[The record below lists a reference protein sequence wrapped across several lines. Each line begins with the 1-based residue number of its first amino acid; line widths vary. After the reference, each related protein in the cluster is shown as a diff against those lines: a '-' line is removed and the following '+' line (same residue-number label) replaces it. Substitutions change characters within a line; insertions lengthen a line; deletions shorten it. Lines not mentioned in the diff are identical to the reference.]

1 MRWPHRTYPATTR
14 QVKFGESPT
23 DIDKLRQTSTDARET
38 ATFSSTATACPDV
51 LPAPGSRVSPLY
63 ATVAILGRGRHNLP
77 AMHSTAHP
85 RFAIYAR
92 YSSDLQN
99 PSSVDDQVELCRAL
113 IVDQLGG
120 DPSKALVFS
129 DAAISGATMERPG
142 VLRLLQAA
150 KTGRITVIVAEGLD
164 RLSRSLKDIAAV
176 HETLSYYGVTIWTAH
191 EGRITE
197 LHVGLKG
204 TMNALFLRD
213 MKAKVKRGQAAR
225 VAAGFAAGS
234 RAYGYRV
241 VRGVVDGKGRNVN
254 GVREINE
261 AEAEVIRR
269 VYREYAEGR
278 KILEIVEGLNH
289 DGIPA
294 PAGGLWKRNAI
305 MGGAAK
311 QEGILRNEIYLGK
324 LIANR
329 HHVVR
334 DPVTNRKRFVLNPES
349 KWTKVDV
356 PHLRIIT
363 DDQWAAV
370 RKLDHRQTAAKEAP
384 EAPKPRILKVHNQ
397 HALTGWVKCG
407 WCGGPKSLANESR
420 YLCSTHR
427 YAKKCRNSR
436 GTKEQVLMAATF
448 EALRSR
454 INDGSDFRASFTRAF
469 AREAK
474 RSERLRRQVVDL
486 EGRIGRL
493 MQAIERGVDAE
504 HTTQRVLALQN
515 DLARAR
521 HELQAEQIPALPEEA
536 AIRATLI
543 RAVSDVEMSR
553 DVERTRLMFE
563 RVLSEIVLTPVP
575 DRPRGETVKI
585 SLREEGWSDFW
596 RLITT
601 G

>member
-1 MRWPHRTYPATTR
+1 
-14 QVKFGESPT
+14 V
-23 DIDKLRQTSTDARET
+23 
-38 ATFSSTATACPDV
+38 V
-51 LPAPGSRVSPLY
+51 PLY

-99 PSSVDDQVELCRAL
+99 PSSVDDQVKLCRAL

-150 KTGRITVIVAEGLD
+150 KAGRVTVIVAEGLD

-176 HETLSYYGVTIWTAH
+176 HETLSYHGVAIWTAH

-269 VYREYAEGR
+269 IYREYAEGR

-324 LIANR
+324 LVANR

-334 DPVTNRKRFVLNPES
+334 DPVSNRKRFVLNPETQ
-349 KWTKVDV
+349 WTKVDV
-356 PHLRIIT
+356 PHLRIVT
-363 DDQWAAV
+363 DELWAAA
-370 RKLDHRQTAAKEAP
+370 RKLDRPRPGEVHDVAP
-384 EAPKPRILKVHNQ
+384 PKPRILKVHNQ

-407 WCGGPKSLANESR
+407 WCGGTKQLANESR

-436 GTKEQVLMAATF
+436 GTKEQALMTVTF

-454 INDGSDFRASFTRAF
+454 INEGSDFRAGFMRAF
-469 AREAK
+469 ARDAK
-474 RSERLRRQVVDL
+474 RADRVRKDIADMEA
-486 EGRIGRL
+486 RIGRL
-493 MQAIERGVDAE
+493 MKAVERGVDEE

-515 DLARAR
+515 DLAQLR
-521 HELQAEQIPALPEEA
+521 HKLQAEAIPTLPEEA
-536 AIRATLI
+536 AIRAILI
-543 RAVSDVEMSR
+543 RAINDVEMSR

-585 SLREEGWSDFW
+585 SLREEGWPDFW
-596 RLITT
+596 RLVTT